1 MDELF
6 VEELTCPCCG
16 HTGEPEITESYE
28 QDDWDGNRGHYITFI
43 ECERCGADLKGVL
56 END

>member
-6 VEELTCPCCG
+6 VKEITCPDCG

-28 QDDWDGNRGHYITFI
+28 QDDWDGNRGIWLTFI
-43 ECERCGADLKGVL
+43 ECENCGTDLKGAI
-56 END
+56 DDD